1 MDMERRRLGQFE
13 VSVVGLGTNSL
24 GTTFFGSGVDIDGT
38 RAVIDA
44 AIDAGVNFIDTAAV
58 YGESEVFLGQALGG
72 RRDEVILATKFGMG
86 GEGAGAASIAKAV
99 ESSLT
104 RLRTDRIDVY
114 QLHTPDANTPIDET
128 LTALDQLVTDGKV
141 LEIGCSNFSTE
152 QLEEAAGASASNGL
166 ARFVSVQNNLSVLA
180 PAGAAVLAACERL
193 DVAYIPFSPL
203 AGGMLTGKYKR
214 GQAPAEGTRLASV
227 PGQGAHS
234 SLSDANFDRVDKLE
248 AFAAEHGHSLIELA
262 FAWLLAQPKVASI
275 ISGATRP
282 EQVRANV
289 AAAGWTLTAEEA
301 AQAAAL
307 VTG

>member
-1 MDMERRRLGQFE
+1 M
-13 VSVVGLGTNSL
+13 
-24 GTTFFGSGVDIDGT
+24 
-38 RAVIDA
+38 
-44 AIDAGVNFIDTAAV
+44 
-58 YGESEVFLGQALGG
+58 
-72 RRDEVILATKFGMG
+72 
-86 GEGAGAASIAKAV
+86 
-99 ESSLT
+99 
-104 RLRTDRIDVY
+104 
-114 QLHTPDANTPIDET
+114 
-128 LTALDQLVTDGKV
+128 
-141 LEIGCSNFSTE
+141 
-152 QLEEAAGASASNGL
+152 
-166 ARFVSVQNNLSVLA
+166 LA

-214 GQAPAEGTRLASV
+214 GQVPAEGTRLAGV
-227 PGQGAHS
+227 PAQRAES

-248 AFAAEHGHSLIELA
+248 AFATEHGHSLIELA
-262 FAWLLAQPKVASI
+262 FGWLLAQPKVASI